1 MANKPFIVDD
11 DETPPVPED
20 ANIIIPE
27 TQFSPPNVA
36 RTPGGQ
42 PAPPLPNQM
51 GLLSDSD
58 DDDDDDDLNDENTDP
73 DLLPRGQEDVDRGI
87 RGSGDWNSAYH
98 WKTVEVKA
106 AMRAGHYTS
115 SYEQTQSRPELEV
128 KSANAYG
135 PFLKEYYAGGK
146 YSKYHKHDSV
156 LDPPLERSI
165 SYRSSGKAVWERYK
179 KVQAEGRNGILP
191 HVHKHLHGG
200 KPPSGKTILEVL
212 MGPVKDAYYDS
223 VHEGKNS
230 EGEKHKAAWTNAM
243 FEVYLEFGIAGE
255 DFTEFQSSAG
265 GDDGLKSRKQQ
276 RSQKQEDAR
285 EAARL
290 RVGGLGTTQPASSF
304 DTYALAQGRTA
315 AASVLQTEVNA
326 RNARTEE
333 LKLLLTVYDPG
344 TPDYVAARAQLVE
357 HVRSDPPGYR
367 SPSRVRSDDE

>member
-1 MANKPFIVDD
+1 
-11 DETPPVPED
+11 
-20 ANIIIPE
+20 
-27 TQFSPPNVA
+27 
-36 RTPGGQ
+36 
-42 PAPPLPNQM
+42 
-51 GLLSDSD
+51 
-58 DDDDDDDLNDENTDP
+58 LNDENQDP
-73 DLLPRGQEDVDRGI
+73 DLLPRGQEDVD

-106 AMRAGHYTS
+106 AFRAGHYAS
-115 SYEQTQSRPELEV
+115 SYEQTQSRPELES
-128 KSANAYG
+128 KSADAYG

-191 HVHKHLHGG
+191 HVHKHLPGG

-285 EAARL
+285 DAARL
-290 RVGGLGTTQPASSF
+290 RVGGLGTTGVLRHVRF
-304 DTYALAQGRTA
+304 DPGADRSCECVADRSERAKRAYRR
-315 AASVLQTEVNA
+315 TEV
-326 RNARTEE
+326 
-333 LKLLLTVYDPG
+333 
-344 TPDYVAARAQLVE
+344 AADGL
-357 HVRSDPPGYR
+357 RSRDA
-367 SPSRVRSDDE
+367 